1 MEYEAVIGLE
11 VHAQLATK
19 TKIFCSCSTM
29 FGAGANTQTCPVCIG
44 MPGVL
49 PVLNKNVV
57 INVLKTGL
65 ALNSKVQ
72 ARSVFARKNYFY
84 PDLPKGYQISQYEL
98 PIFLGGYIDI
108 ESEGEKKKI
117 RLTRIQMEEDAGK
130 SIHGANLNDPASSYV
145 DLNRTGVPLMEIV
158 SEPEMN
164 SSDEAKAYLSKLKTI
179 LQYLKVSD
187 CNMEEGSLRC
197 DANISIRSKGEKT
210 LGVKTEVKNMNSF
223 KNVGKALDYEIERQI
238 KCVGRGVRIVQETRL
253 WDTEKNIT
261 LSMRSKEEAHD
272 YRYFPDPDLVPT
284 VIDKAWIEEIKNS
297 LPELPDAKKER
308 FITKYSLPIYDAE
321 VLTASKEYA
330 DFFEETFT
338 YINSPKSISN
348 WIMSEVLRIVNEK
361 GCTIYKAGISPEQLA
376 DIIKLIKNGKISG
389 KIGKQLFQ
397 EILGSDKKVEE
408 IIKEKGLIQISDS
421 SELEQIISDVIQ
433 KHPLEVERYRNGEK
447 KLTGFLVGQ
456 VMKATKGKANPKMVN
471 QLISKCLG

>member
-19 TKIFCSCSTM
+19 TKIFCSCPTK
-29 FGAGANTQTCPVCIG
+29 FGADANTQTCPVCIG

-57 INVLKTGL
+57 INTLKAGL
-65 ALNSKVQ
+65 ALNSEVQ
-72 ARSVFARKNYFY
+72 VRSIFARKNYFY

-117 RLTRIQMEEDAGK
+117 RLTRIHMEEDAGK

-158 SEPEMN
+158 SEPDMN

-238 KCVGRGVRIVQETRL
+238 KCVGRGERIVQETRL

-272 YRYFPDPDLVPT
+272 YRYFPDPDLVPI

-308 FITKYSLPIYDAE
+308 FITKYSLPIYDSE

-361 GCTIYKAGISPEQLA
+361 GCSIYKAGISPEQLA